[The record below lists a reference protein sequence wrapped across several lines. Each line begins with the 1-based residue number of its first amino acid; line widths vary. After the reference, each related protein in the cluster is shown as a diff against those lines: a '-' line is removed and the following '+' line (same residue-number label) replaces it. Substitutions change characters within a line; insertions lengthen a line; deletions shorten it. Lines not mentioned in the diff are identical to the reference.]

1 MRKKKNIGVNE
12 FYLIIG
18 VQMMCLTLNLTSE
31 NILEIEFFFLI
42 EMNFEIFERLK
53 IVLKLDM
60 G

>member
-1 MRKKKNIGVNE
+1 MRKKNIIGVNE

-18 VQMMCLTLNLTSE
+18 VQMMCLTLNLASE
-31 NILEIEFFFLI
+31 NRLEIEFFFLI

>member
-1 MRKKKNIGVNE
+1 
-12 FYLIIG
+12 
-18 VQMMCLTLNLTSE
+18 MMCLTLNLASVK
-31 NILEIEFFFLI
+31 IYWRLSFFLI